1 MKSFFAPLT
10 RCHIIL
16 LLALID
22 CIMKNGAVLDG
33 VHNIGLMFLKRKQL
47 MALHICGVFL
57 CTFPC
62 PSLKD
67 FLKLKD
73 FFVCLLKIF
82 LVVVAFF
89 VFK

>member
-1 MKSFFAPLT
+1 
-10 RCHIIL
+10 
-16 LLALID
+16 
-22 CIMKNGAVLDG
+22 MKNGAVLVYTILDLG
-33 VHNIGLMFLKRKQL
+33 FLKGNNSWL
-47 MALHICGVFL
+47 CIFVGFIMHI
-57 CTFPC
+57 
-62 PSLKD
+62 SMSKLKD

>member
-1 MKSFFAPLT
+1 
-10 RCHIIL
+10 
-16 LLALID
+16 
-22 CIMKNGAVLDG
+22 
-33 VHNIGLMFLKRKQL
+33 
-47 MALHICGVFL
+47 MAFHTNFWGFL

-67 FLKLKD
+67 LLKLKD

>member
-1 MKSFFAPLT
+1 
-10 RCHIIL
+10 
-16 LLALID
+16 
-22 CIMKNGAVLDG
+22 MKNGAVLDG

-47 MALHICGVFL
+47 MAFHINLWGFL

-67 FLKLKD
+67 LLKLKD